1 MPPKWRSAI
10 LRSPR
15 PSTNHRNADTIRRLA
30 HSEGSSRTGTI
41 PHESDDYGGS
51 NDIGYSPMYGA
62 YDGAYDGSWNW
73 SPGYYPSAV
82 VINIGPVD

>member
-1 MPPKWRSAI
+1 MN
-10 LRSPR
+10 LRCIVPISFPFVAAATLLFAAVFAAGCV
-15 PSTNHRNADTIRRLA
+15 SHR
-30 HSEGSSRTGTI
+30 
-41 PHESDDYGGS
+41 DDYAGS

-82 VINIGPVD
+82 FINIGPVD